1 MMCVGCVV
9 QDCEE
14 AEATAG
20 GNEAAAVSQE
30 KAAAV
35 GKEEAATDA
44 SETELSRSARKPS
57 RSFGRQRGSRAMQEA
72 EDDAAAVS
80 EEAAAAS
87 DAPAAMDASEAESDS
102 GTPKPGRAF
111 SRGRSSRAVQKPE
124 EEALPVLSQPKRS
137 ILRMMQKVSR
147 LMRACCL
154 ASGLCIL
161 VWCGVF
167 G

>member
-1 MMCVGCVV
+1 MPRVLNCAK
-9 QDCEE
+9 QKREE
-14 AEATAG
+14 AEG
-20 GNEAAAVSQE
+20 AAAS
-30 KAAAV
+30 
-35 GKEEAATDA
+35 EE
-44 SETELSRSARKPS
+44 
-57 RSFGRQRGSRAMQEA
+57 
-72 EDDAAAVS
+72 AAAVS

-102 GTPKPGRAF
+102 GTGRSGRAF
-111 SRGRSSRAVQKPE
+111 SRGGSSRAVQKPE
-124 EEALPVLSQPKRS
+124 EEAPAVLSQPKRS